1 METRSKASA
10 DPAGPLGRCRE
21 PRAATERSAR
31 GSTSPERPRLRSP
44 RTRLTSSAGDA
55 GETANRTPEAPEVGA
70 VTADLPAGLASG
82 ARPTARIDGTIA
94 RPSQAV
100 PG

>member
-10 DPAGPLGRCRE
+10 DPAGPPGRCRE
-21 PRAATERSAR
+21 HRAATERSAR
-31 GSTSPERPRLRSP
+31 GSTSPERPRLQSP

-70 VTADLPAGLASG
+70 ATADLPQGLA
-82 ARPTARIDGTIA
+82 AWPRPTPRFHGTGS
-94 RPSQAV
+94 RPPPAD
-100 PG
+100 P